1 MRRQGGKA
9 IIGQLAMQHIGVD
22 IIEIDRIKNAID
34 RWGKGFLERV
44 YTRPELELYA
54 ENPPSL
60 AARFSGKEAVI
71 KALDCRSIGL
81 NDIEILSDASGKPH
95 VRLYG
100 RAQHQAEDI
109 GLCGISISLSHC
121 RDYAV
126 ACAIGESK

>member
-1 MRRQGGKA
+1 
-9 IIGQLAMQHIGVD
+9 MQYIGVD
-22 IIEIDRIKNAID
+22 IIEIGRIQKAVD
-34 RWGKGFLERV
+34 RWGNGFLERV

-54 ENPPSL
+54 RNCSSL

-81 NDIEILSDASGKPH
+81 KDIEILSDASGKPQ

-100 RAQHQAEDI
+100 KAQHQAEDI
-109 GLCGISISLSHC
+109 GLCGVSVSLSHC

>member
-1 MRRQGGKA
+1 
-9 IIGQLAMQHIGVD
+9 MQHIGVD
-22 IIEIDRIKNAID
+22 IVEINRIQKAVD

-44 YTRPELELYA
+44 YTQPELKLY
-54 ENPPSL
+54 EDNPSSL

-81 NDIEILSDASGKPH
+81 KEIEILSDASGKPI

-100 RAQHQAEDI
+100 RAKQKTEDI
-109 GLCGISISLSHC
+109 GLSDISISLSHC
-121 RDYAV
+121 KDYAV